1 MPPQPATPV
10 VEIAYRTDPGRD
22 PDKKVNEDAAVH
34 VEAALGLLAVV
45 CDGMGGHAGG
55 KEASELAVK
64 TIVEIVGAAPAATA
78 PRDALKVAIEEAN
91 RRVFGMP
98 TNEGGYRPGSTV
110 VAILAHAGGA
120 EVAHVGDSRIYLV
133 HAGAVT
139 QVTKDHSMVQE
150 LVDRNI
156 IKAEDAPNHPDANKI
171 MRALG
176 IAKDVDVDVR
186 AEPIAYVAGDVFIL
200 CSDGLSDLVSAA
212 EILDIA
218 GSRPAKQAAGQ
229 LVDLANARGGHDN
242 ITAMIVRMKG
252 SATKGEAATIV
263 KTIPLTAHEP
273 IATSFEAPAEQGSG
287 PRGTVLTAPLQ
298 RPSAPAI
305 PASSERVG
313 PSGTALAAPAVLGE
327 GPHGP
332 HGPHGSHVSQVPR
345 VPTTA
350 PPGPLPSELHQP
362 SVPPSH
368 SPRGERSK
376 APLIAGVVLAVVA
389 LGVVGTVLY
398 IENNPPRHVIVP
410 LVGDDASKPAVPSRA
425 DEDAAPTVTPDITL
439 APVLAPP
446 SGVKVP
452 WWNDPDASAPN
463 GENRDCA
470 MARWQKDHGRPPAS
484 YEPLEAKCRAAGGKL
499 P

>member
-1 MPPQPATPV
+1 VTDQPNTPV

-34 VEAALGLLAVV
+34 VESRLGLLAVV

-64 TIVEIVGAAPAATA
+64 TIVEIVQAAPVATS

-91 RRVFGMP
+91 RRVWGMP
-98 TNEGGYRPGSTV
+98 TPTNDGGHRPGSTV
-110 VAILAHAGGA
+110 VAILAHPNGA
-120 EVAHVGDSRIYLV
+120 EIAHVGDSRIYLV
-133 HAGAVT
+133 HGGAVT

-150 LVDRNI
+150 MVDRNI

-212 EILDIA
+212 EILDVA
-218 GSRPAKQAAGQ
+218 GSKPAKQAAGQ

-252 SATKGEAATIV
+252 SATKGAAATLV
-263 KTIPLTAHEP
+263 KTMPLTAREP
-273 IATSFEAPAEQGSG
+273 IATTFEAPAEQGSG
-287 PRGTVLTAPLQ
+287 PRGTVLTAPMN
-298 RPSAPAI
+298 PAPATV
-305 PASSERVG
+305 ASSL
-313 PSGTALAAPAVLGE
+313 SD
-327 GPHGP
+327 PHP
-332 HGPHGSHVSQVPR
+332 HQASI
-345 VPTTA
+345 
-350 PPGPLPSELHQP
+350 
-362 SVPPSH
+362 PPSR
-368 SPRGERSK
+368 SQTGERSK
-376 APLIAGVVLAVVA
+376 APLVAGIALAVVA
-389 LGVVGTVLY
+389 LGVVGTFLY
-398 IENNPPRHVIVP
+398 MQNNPPHHVNVP
-410 LVGDDASKPAVPSRA
+410 LVDNDAAKPSSPE
-425 DEDAAPTVTPDITL
+425 EDAAPVLTPDITL

-452 WWNDPDASAPN
+452 WWKDDASTAPG

-470 MARWQKDHGRPPAS
+470 MARWQKEHGRPAAS
-484 YEPLEAKCRAAGGKL
+484 YEPLEAKCLASGGKL
-499 P
+499 SP